1 MFLLIH
7 EIFMMIMILAMMP
20 MVTLVWAKRRKMR
33 RSQRTWGESRGS
45 LRGGRVSH
53 NLCCSSALLL
63 LVLLLVLY
71 SYSSTPRAPIVY
83 YNLKCFTALLLLCH
97 LPSCTACTVLALSFA
112 LVLQVQYCTVMS
124 ILFQNIVCN
133 VNNIENYLHSSMLV
147 LFVLCCNYLASLDE
161 PCIETK

>member
-1 MFLLIH
+1 
-7 EIFMMIMILAMMP
+7 MMMMILAMMP

-83 YNLKCFTALLLLCH
+83 YNLCCSTTALFFCH
-97 LPSCTACTVLALSFA
+97 LALLALFWALSFA

-133 VNNIENYLHSSMLV
+133 VNDIDIYLHSSMLV
-147 LFVLCCNYLASLDE
+147 LFVLCCNYLSSLDE